1 LPLRE
6 SNESGIEFRRVL
18 PVGDTPDEL
27 VGFSIDQ
34 PRTGS
39 VEDGLLFFVSGWVLA
54 RESSVRS
61 VQVLAEDR
69 LLAEGLVDRP
79 RPDLARIYGGA
90 ETRAG
95 FRLPVGVFDLPREF
109 QLIVTA
115 QLDDGRGV
123 QLAEIDASHELL
135 VGSQTG
141 DGSPARASP
150 NEGDSERG
158 AGWDTGT
165 SMETEGEALEL
176 LSGLVWATKPDLVV
190 ETGTF
195 TGRGTKAILKALET
209 NGKGHLHTV
218 EFDPQLASQLERLQ
232 LSRLTFHSADS
243 NEWCE
248 KEAPSEIDIAFVD
261 SGGRDIRV
269 ADVRGLWPK
278 IRREGFLVV
287 HDTTFH
293 AGLYEGVCGICGDG
307 LAIPTLNGL
316 GIWQRR

>member
-1 LPLRE
+1 MRE
-6 SNESGIEFRRVL
+6 SKFSGIEFRRVL
-18 PVGDTPDEL
+18 RVSETPDEL
-27 VGFSIDQ
+27 VGFSIER
-34 PRTGS
+34 PTTGS
-39 VEDGLLFFVSGWVLA
+39 VEDGLLFFLSGWVLP

-61 VQVLAEDR
+61 IQVLAGDR
-69 LLAEGLVDRP
+69 LLAEGPIDRP
-79 RPDLARIYGGA
+79 RPDLTRAYGGA
-90 ETRAG
+90 EPRAG
-95 FRLPVGVFDLPREF
+95 FRLPVGVFDQPPEF
-109 QLIVTA
+109 KLVVAA
-115 QLDDGRGV
+115 QLDDSRRV
-123 QLAEIDASHELL
+123 QIAEIDASHELL

-158 AGWDTGT
+158 GAWDTGT

-195 TGRGTKAILKALET
+195 TGRGTKAILKALEK

-269 ADVRGLWPK
+269 ADVRALWPK